1 MAIHRGGVDRD
12 MAGRRKVGI
21 DTRALAGGAAGIAT
35 YVGELMRNLD
45 CLEGLAPRHPR
56 NNFLWNQLWGTLAP
70 IARRWRVF
78 HAPGYTSPLVNWAK
92 LVLSVHDVSY
102 LMGPEYY
109 PYQLDRFRLAYY
121 RASLRAADRIIVP
134 STFSETELLRL
145 VPEAAGRVRK
155 IPLAVGDDFFPDRDA
170 ARAVRE
176 RLALPDT
183 FALHVGDIHPRRNI
197 PLILRAASRAGLPV
211 VLVGRI
217 LSGDPASLSG
227 VVRFE
232 NVSRE
237 TLRALY
243 SVASVF
249 VYASVYEG
257 FGLPLLE
264 AMACGLPV
272 VAAAR
277 ASVPEVCGDAAVL
290 VEPIED
296 EIVRGIRDV
305 LGERAVF
312 AEKGR
317 EQAARFSWKETARS
331 TRRVYE
337 ELGLS

>member
-1 MAIHRGGVDRD
+1 MTGRG
-12 MAGRRKVGI
+12 KVGI
-21 DTRALAGGAAGIAT
+21 DTRALAGGAAGVAT
-35 YVGELMRNLD
+35 YVRELMANLD

-78 HAPGYTSPLVNWAK
+78 HAPGYTAPLFNWAK

-102 LMGPEYY
+102 LLGPEFY

-134 STFSETELLRL
+134 STFSETELLRR
-145 VPEAAGRVRK
+145 VPATAGRVRK
-155 IPLAVGDDFFPDRDA
+155 IPLGVGADFYPDRDA
-170 ARAVRE
+170 ARTVRE
-176 RLALPDT
+176 RLSLPGR

-197 PLILRAASRAGLPV
+197 PMILRVANRFGLPV

-217 LSGDPASLSG
+217 LSAPPVDLSG
-227 VVRFE
+227 VLRLE

-237 TLRALY
+237 ILRGLY
-243 SVASVF
+243 SAASVF

-290 VEPIED
+290 VEPVEED
-296 EIVRGIRDV
+296 LVRGIQEV
-305 LGERAVF
+305 LEQPAPWV
-312 AEKGR
+312 EKGR
-317 EQAARFSWKETARS
+317 EQAVRFSWKATAQS
-331 TRRVYE
+331 TFQVYQ
-337 ELGLS
+337 ELT